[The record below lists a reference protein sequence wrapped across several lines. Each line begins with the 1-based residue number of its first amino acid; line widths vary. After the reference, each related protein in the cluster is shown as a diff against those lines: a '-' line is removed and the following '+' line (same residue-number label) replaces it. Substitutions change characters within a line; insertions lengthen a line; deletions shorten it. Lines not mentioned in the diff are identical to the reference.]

1 MICKISFWKW
11 GIPFDIAGKEEKI
24 GLLEKKSA
32 QPGFWD
38 DPAAAQGLMQELTE
52 VRDVVAG
59 YRNVERE
66 LEEVLILAQ
75 LGMEEGDEGTVAEAA
90 ALSRDLRGQV
100 EKMEILALFPGK
112 YDGHNAILTLHA
124 GAGGTEAQDW
134 VEMLLRMYTRW
145 AEAKDYGVEIL
156 DMLPGE
162 EAGVKWVTLLIAGK
176 NAYGH
181 LKGEM
186 GVHRMVRIS
195 PFDSSGRRHTS
206 FAAVEVMPEVQEQDL
221 PEIDPQDL
229 RVDTFRASGAGGQH
243 VNKTDSAVRLT
254 HLPTGIVVTCQGERS
269 QHSNRLT
276 AMKILLAKLWEQR
289 QRAREEKL
297 DELRGEQREIA
308 WGSQIRSYV
317 FHPYKL
323 VKDHRTEVEVGNAEG
338 VMDGNLDPFIYA
350 YLRRKAN

>member
-1 MICKISFWKW
+1 M
-11 GIPFDIAGKEEKI
+11 
-24 GLLEKKSA
+24 
-32 QPGFWD
+32 
-38 DPAAAQGLMQELTE
+38 AAQEVMQKLTQL
-52 VRDVVAG
+52 RDVVVG
-59 YRNVERE
+59 YRALEEE
-66 LEEVLILAQ
+66 LEEALILAQ
-75 LGMEEGDEGTVAEAA
+75 LGMEEGDGETLAEAA
-90 ALSRDLRGQV
+90 GLGKELQAQV
-100 EKMEILALFPGK
+100 EKMQLAALFPGE
-112 YDGHNAILTLHA
+112 YDGHNGILTLHA

-145 AEAKDYGVEIL
+145 AEAKGYEVEIL

-162 EAGVKWVTLLIAGK
+162 EAGVKWVTLLISGK

-206 FAAVEVMPEVQEQDL
+206 FAAVEVMPEVGEQDM
-221 PEIDPQDL
+221 PEVETQDL

-243 VNKTDSAVRLT
+243 VNKTDSAVRIT

-269 QHSNRLT
+269 QYSNRLT
-276 AMKILLAKLWEQR
+276 AMKILLARLWERKQ
-289 QRAREEKL
+289 QAREEKL

-308 WGSQIRSYV
+308 WGNQIRSYV

-350 YLRRKAN
+350 YLRWKVK